1 MGADTLAQPQLTR
14 LRARASLQA
23 RLLALVLG
31 VLALVW
37 LSAAAFT
44 WRDARDELDELL
56 DGHLAQSAALLIVQ
70 QVGHGADRPDGPEGS
85 DGRPEI
91 AVGPTGPIAPAART
105 QPARNDRVDDAPS
118 LHKYAPKVAFQVF
131 HENRLTLRSA
141 NAGVQPMAPK
151 TRGFSTVSGPNGQNW
166 RVFAAQGGEGDV
178 QVYVGEQVAS
188 RDSILWAVLK
198 GIFMPLL
205 WALPLIGLGG
215 WLAIRGGL
223 RPLRTLSDELAR
235 RRPQD
240 LDPLALSG
248 APSELQPML
257 AALNALFVRIAAMI
271 EAERRFTAD
280 AAHELRTPIAAI
292 RMQAQVAL
300 GAADGAERERA
311 LQQTLQGCDRATH
324 LVEQLLTL
332 SRLEDAA
339 QAPPGTHFELG
350 AVAQRVAAEL
360 ALTALQR
367 GQDLSLEVAGPAPL
381 QANEVLT
388 GVLLRNLIDNAL
400 RYSPD
405 GAQVRVRVDV
415 QGAII
420 VLRVED
426 SGQGLTDEQIAHLG
440 ERFYRVLG
448 TQKTGSGLG
457 WSIVRRIAQVSA
469 AQIEVQRSADLGGL
483 AACVRWPVGQP
494 D

>member
-1 MGADTLAQPQLTR
+1 MSETLPRR
-14 LRARASLQA
+14 LNERARASLQG

-37 LSAAAFT
+37 LIAAALT

-70 QVGHGADRPDGPEGS
+70 QVGHGGGRPDAP
-85 DGRPEI
+85 GRSAGRE
-91 AVGPTGPIAPAART
+91 TD
-105 QPARNDRVDDAPS
+105 DRVDDAPS

-141 NAGVQPMAPK
+141 NAGVQPMTSK
-151 TRGFSTVSGPNGQNW
+151 TRGYSTVSGPDGKNW
-166 RVFAAQGGEGDV
+166 RVFAAQGDEGDV

-223 RPLRTLSDELAR
+223 RPLRALSDELAR

-240 LDPLALSG
+240 LDPVAISG
-248 APSELQPML
+248 APTELQPML
-257 AALNALFVRIAAMI
+257 AALNALFVRIGAMI

-292 RMQAQVAL
+292 RMQAQVAS
-300 GAADGAERERA
+300 GASDAAERAGA
-311 LQQTLQGCDRATH
+311 LQQTVEGCDRATH

-332 SRLEDAA
+332 SRLEGAA
-339 QAPPGTHFELG
+339 QAPPGMHFDL
-350 AVAQRVAAEL
+350 AALAQRVAADL

-367 GQDLSLEVAGPAPL
+367 GQDLSLEVTGVVSIV
-381 QANEVLT
+381 ANEVLS

-400 RYSPD
+400 RYSPE
-405 GAQVRVRVDV
+405 GAQVRVHLQAQDGQAVLHV
-415 QGAII
+415 Q
-420 VLRVED
+420 D
-426 SGQGLTDEQIAHLG
+426 SGAGLTDAQLAHLG

-448 TQKTGSGLG
+448 TQKPGSGLG
-457 WSIVRRIAQVSA
+457 WSIVRRIAAVSGAQV
-469 AQIEVQRSADLGGL
+469 EVGRSSELGGL
-483 AACVRWPVGQP
+483 AVCVRWPLAQG
-494 D
+494 